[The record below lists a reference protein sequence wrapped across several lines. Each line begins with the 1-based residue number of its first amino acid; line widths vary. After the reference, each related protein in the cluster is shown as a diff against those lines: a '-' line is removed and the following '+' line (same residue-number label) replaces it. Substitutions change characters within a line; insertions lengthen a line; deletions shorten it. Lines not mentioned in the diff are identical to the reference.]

1 MATSQERVPV
11 ASVGGRD
18 GVPDDRAL
26 TALRAFGKNWAPLLV
41 SAVTLLG
48 AFAAGLGWIDS
59 RMGSRMDR
67 MEERIGRIEARLD
80 HRMGEFEARLD
91 HRMREFEARMEA
103 RLDQRLRE
111 FEARMEARLDQR
123 LREFEVRFE
132 QRFAEIDARFEAMD
146 RRFERL
152 EEAVRDIAERLA
164 RVEGHLGI
172 SRPGGERDV
181 RGAALRAAPAA
192 RAAPPTRRRTG
203 RPAPATP
210 RCSE

>member
-26 TALRAFGKNWAPLLV
+26 TELKVFGKEWAPLLV

-80 HRMGEFEARLD
+80 RRMGELETRL
-91 HRMREFEARMEA
+91 EARMEA
-103 RLDQRLRE
+103 QLDHRLRE
-111 FEARMEARLDQR
+111 FEA
-123 LREFEVRFE
+123 RFE
-132 QRFAEIDARFEAMD
+132 QRFAEIDARFEAD
-146 RRFERL
+146 
-152 EEAVRDIAERLA
+152 
-164 RVEGHLGI
+164 
-172 SRPGGERDV
+172 
-181 RGAALRAAPAA
+181 
-192 RAAPPTRRRTG
+192 
-203 RPAPATP
+203 
-210 RCSE
+210 